1 MERIPTSATV
11 PPAQSLETHDFGRLA
26 QAFRRWDH
34 RFEQLGRGAFRGRVR
49 FADLDGVQLLHVEVN
64 RSLRVR
70 GARPAESFT
79 FSPIETANAGSTWR
93 GRILRP
99 GMVSVAHPRHAIDHR
114 TNPDYRQ
121 TAITVGRDRLE
132 AVSSTLMGVDVAT
145 LLGPD
150 PDRPL
155 QVDEAGLAALRRRWR
170 RALRGLLR
178 HDRGPN
184 RGVRPVDPDEL
195 VADLLRV
202 LAAGRIADPF
212 RVTSTRRLR
221 LVRDAEEYARS
232 APGGAA
238 TVLELCRL
246 TGVSERTLHY
256 AFVEVTGLSPVGYLK
271 TVRLNRAR
279 RELMEGGAGRGRV
292 EAVARNHGFHRPG
305 NFASDYRR
313 LFAEL
318 PSESLGMGGS

>member
-1 MERIPTSATV
+1 
-11 PPAQSLETHDFGRLA
+11 
-26 QAFRRWDH
+26 
-34 RFEQLGRGAFRGRVR
+34 
-49 FADLDGVQLLHVEVN
+49 
-64 RSLRVR
+64 
-70 GARPAESFT
+70 
-79 FSPIETANAGSTWR
+79 
-93 GRILRP
+93 
-99 GMVSVAHPRHAIDHR
+99 
-114 TNPDYRQ
+114 
-121 TAITVGRDRLE
+121 
-132 AVSSTLMGVDVAT
+132 
-145 LLGPD
+145 
-150 PDRPL
+150 L